1 MIDDDKEFLNLYYI
15 YTEKHNKDLKIIPL
29 TIQNPRQI
37 LRAVRD
43 KRPDVIVCDLEMPQ
57 LSGLEVLHLLL
68 SKQYNIPFIL
78 CSSRNQE
85 ELRNI
90 SSEENIDYFIEK
102 SIPIEL
108 TFEELTSLIHK
119 SYQGH
124 IISQKASSRKKK
136 IVKSS

>member
-78 CSSRNQE
+78 C
-85 ELRNI
+85 NI

-119 SYQGH
+119 SYRGH
-124 IISQKASSRKKK
+124 KISQKTSSKKNRA
-136 IVKSS
+136 VKNY